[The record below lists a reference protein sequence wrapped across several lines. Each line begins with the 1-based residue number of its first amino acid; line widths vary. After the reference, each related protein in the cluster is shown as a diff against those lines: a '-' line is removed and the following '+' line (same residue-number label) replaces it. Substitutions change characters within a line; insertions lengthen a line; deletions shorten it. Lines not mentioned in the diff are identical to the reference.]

1 LSIVKGIQRLYLSTS
16 VKPKERC
23 IKTMTTKVNEKQEM
37 QASINYLMFQLRHMR
52 WKYDLMVEEEIN
64 IHYQKNKQS
73 FSTYEMSW
81 QRLIKRY

>member
-1 LSIVKGIQRLYLSTS
+1 MS

-23 IKTMTTKVNEKQEM
+23 IKTMTTKVNEKKEM

-52 WKYDLMVEEEIN
+52 WKYDLMIEEEIN

-81 QRLIKRY
+81 EGLMKRY